1 MAIFGLTKTLE
12 ILQEAPLN
20 RPTKG
25 LSFNKESVIYEQ
37 LCWNWLCGRE
47 IKRQKKREKA
57 LPFGTLLVGGCHD
70 ASFAK
75 GPVQIY

>member
-1 MAIFGLTKTLE
+1 MNNYVGT
-12 ILQEAPLN
+12 
-20 RPTKG
+20 G
-25 LSFNKESVIYEQ
+25 SVEERSS
-37 LCWNWLCGRE
+37 G
-47 IKRQKKREKA
+47 KKKREKA

>member
-1 MAIFGLTKTLE
+1 MLE
-12 ILQEAPLN
+12 LAVWKRDQAAK
-20 RPTKG
+20 KG
-25 LSFNKESVIYEQ
+25 
-37 LCWNWLCGRE
+37 
-47 IKRQKKREKA
+47 EKA